1 MISFKQ
7 LVCFLL
13 SLLSFMSVFYSVGK
27 LGIFLAT
34 PSRAQPTATQAFP
47 ATRAELRATL
57 FPLFFNTIWVVLF
70 VLQHSGMRA
79 ERVKRLWKAI
89 GLELAERSLYNI
101 ASSYCLL
108 LLLKNWQTP
117 STQYRLWFFEVE
129 TNRTLWW
136 FLVASHVL
144 SWIVVYGGSLM
155 VDLPELIGLKH
166 VYYDINDLAPP
177 MSYKSRDLQDY
188 YKRYRHPSFVALS
201 VVLWFTNGMTLE
213 RCLLAAVWSVYM
225 YLAWNT
231 TEADL
236 KYQKHQLERKRA
248 ELVRV
253 TK

>member
-1 MISFKQ
+1 MISLKQ
-7 LVCFLL
+7 LLCFLL

-34 PSRAQPTATQAFP
+34 PSRAQPMETNAFP
-47 ATRAELRATL
+47 ANRAELRAFL
-57 FPLFFNTIWVVLF
+57 FPLFFNAIWVVLF

-79 ERVKRLWKAI
+79 EVVKRFWKSI

-101 ASSYCLL
+101 ATSYCLL
-108 LLLKNWQTP
+108 LLLKNWQSP
-117 STQYRLWFFEVE
+117 PTQYRLWFFEVE
-129 TNRTLWW
+129 ENHSLWW
-136 FLVASHVL
+136 LMIGSHVL

-166 VYYDINDLAPP
+166 VYYAMNDLAPP

-201 VVLWFTNGMTLE
+201 IVLWLTNGMTLD
-213 RCLLAAVWSVYM
+213 RCLLAVVWSIYM

-231 TEADL
+231 TQADI
-236 KYQKHQLERKRA
+236 KYHKHQLERKRL
-248 ELVRV
+248 ELYAV

>member
-7 LVCFLL
+7 LVCFVL

-34 PSRAQPTATQAFP
+34 PSRTQPTTQAFP
-47 ATRAELRATL
+47 TNRAEIRATL

-70 VLQHSGMRA
+70 VLQHTSMRT
-79 ERVKRLWKAI
+79 EMVKRVWKAI

-108 LLLKNWQTP
+108 LLLKNWKSSP
-117 STQYRLWFFEVE
+117 TQYRLWFFDVE
-129 TNRTLWW
+129 DNKTLWW
-136 FLVASHVL
+136 LMVGSHVL
-144 SWIVVYGGSLM
+144 CWIVVYGGSLM

-188 YKRYRHPSFVALS
+188 YQRYRHPSFVALTT
-201 VVLWFTNGMTLE
+201 VLWFTNGMTIDRL
-213 RCLLAAVWSVYM
+213 LLAIVWSVYM

-231 TEADL
+231 TQEDL
-236 KYQKHQLERKRA
+236 KYHQHQLERKRA
-248 ELVRV
+248 ELVHV

>member
-1 MISFKQ
+1 MLSFKQ
-7 LVCFLL
+7 LVCSVL
-13 SLLSFMSVFYSVGK
+13 SILSFMSVFYSVGK

-34 PSRAQPTATQAFP
+34 PNPAQPSTQGFP
-47 ATRAELRATL
+47 MNRSELRAAL

-70 VLQHSGMRA
+70 VLQHSAMRA
-79 ERVKRLWKAI
+79 EVVQRVWKAI

-108 LLLKNWQTP
+108 LLLKNWKSSP
-117 STQYRLWFFEVE
+117 TQYRLWFFDVE
-129 TNRTLWW
+129 ENKTLWW
-136 FLVASHVL
+136 LMVGSHVL
-144 SWIVVYGGSLM
+144 CWIVVYGGTLM
-155 VDLPELIGLKH
+155 VDLPELMGLKH

-201 VVLWFTNGMTLE
+201 VVLWFTNGMTVD
-213 RCLLAAVWSVYM
+213 RFLLALVWSVYM

-231 TEADL
+231 TQADL
-236 KYQKHQLERKRA
+236 KYHQLQLERKRA
-248 ELVRV
+248 ELVHV